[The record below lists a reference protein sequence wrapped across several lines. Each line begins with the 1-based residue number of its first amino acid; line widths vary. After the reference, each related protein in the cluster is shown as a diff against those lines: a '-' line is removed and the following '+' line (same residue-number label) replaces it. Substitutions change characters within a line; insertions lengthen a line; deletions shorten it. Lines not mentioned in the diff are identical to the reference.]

1 MQIFINEA
9 SLCAQYTSPYHF
21 YEAIKLFLSSLKR
34 IDEIKNDKYILKSQ
48 HFYYSHVLSDSLFDS
63 VLKTSPSLR
72 KVFNENFQR
81 INPKCWERNKCHDD
95 SCCYEF
101 SGKDYV
107 GTSVAELTERK
118 IRTADLNGFLMN
130 FMDSPFGDSVTIP
143 VSKDNSN
150 PIYVDCATTP
160 ESIDDWLMSHG
171 FLDPNEAYSKD
182 SRWPPRDYQTILK
195 DHSVFERTGKK
206 NQGRTVYK
214 RIGTNELWC
223 VDNEHRGVDAHI
235 EVFDCITR
243 KHIGIALINE
253 IRVDNSRRVS
263 GRTIDLS

>member
-1 MQIFINEA
+1 
-9 SLCAQYTSPYHF
+9 
-21 YEAIKLFLSSLKR
+21 
-34 IDEIKNDKYILKSQ
+34 
-48 HFYYSHVLSDSLFDS
+48 
-63 VLKTSPSLR
+63 
-72 KVFNENFQR
+72 
-81 INPKCWERNKCHDD
+81 
-95 SCCYEF
+95 
-101 SGKDYV
+101 
-107 GTSVAELTERK
+107 
-118 IRTADLNGFLMN
+118 
-130 FMDSPFGDSVTIP
+130 
-143 VSKDNSN
+143 
-150 PIYVDCATTP
+150 
-160 ESIDDWLMSHG
+160 MSHG

-195 DHSVFERTGKK
+195 DHSVFERTSKK

-243 KHIGIALINE
+243 KHIGISLINE